1 MSNSD
6 THRGIVYFAVG
17 QKYLAEAVNSAQS
30 VRQQM
35 PDLPLAIF
43 SDVPAPPEVFT
54 YRLPIAPDRVMKRQK
69 MYALRN
75 TPFQQTL
82 YLDTD
87 TYLTAPVYELFE
99 MIDDGYSFAA
109 ALSPWWAVSNL
120 GDNNQK
126 LREKQVPISFAKINS
141 GLILYD
147 NVPLVQNLFA
157 KWDEL
162 YVAWGNKGQDQDPLR
177 VALYFSNLRWIPLP
191 PAYNF
196 RFPFPA
202 AIRGQ
207 IKVLHGRHP
216 QRTQLSKVF
225 NHTEEFRAF
234 IPHTFRLNTLFIGEQ
249 TVKPSFSERLLTF
262 LAPYVPAKIRDWRRQ
277 RIP

>member
-1 MSNSD
+1 MSN

-17 QKYLAEAVNSAQS
+17 QKYLTEAINSAKT

-43 SDVPAPPEVFT
+43 SDVPAPPEIFT
-54 YRLPIAPDRVMKRQK
+54 YCLPVAADRVMKRQK
-69 MYALRN
+69 MYALSN

-109 ALSPWWAVSNL
+109 ALSPWWGVFNS
-120 GDNNQK
+120 GNNHE

-147 NVPLVQNLFA
+147 NVPQVQSLFV

-177 VALYFSNLRWIPLP
+177 VALYFSDLRWIPLP

-196 RFPFPA
+196 RSPFPA

-207 IKVLHGRHP
+207 IKVLHGRHA
-216 QRTQLSKVF
+216 QLERLSKVF
-225 NHTEEFRAF
+225 NYTEEFRAF
-234 IPHTFRLNTLFIGEQ
+234 VPHVYRLNTLFIGER
-249 TVKPSFSERLLTF
+249 TIKPSFTERFLTF
-262 LAPYVPAKIRDWRRQ
+262 LAPYVSAKIRDWRRQ
-277 RIP
+277 RMS